1 MKDKDLGI
9 EARRKGRVLEVRI
22 NVCLDTTT
30 ALKTFRALYEVEK
43 LLYESR
49 VKHQETKKFG
59 PPD

>member
-1 MKDKDLGI
+1 MKDKDLGL
-9 EARRKGRVLEVRI
+9 EARRKGRILEIKI

-43 LLYESR
+43 SLYESR